1 MYLASLELRDFRR
14 YETAHLELGP
24 GVTVI
29 EGLNGAGKTTLLEA
43 VAWVAL
49 GRSFRHVPDQAL
61 VRDGCDTAIVRA
73 AVEHDGRRQTLDAEL
88 RVAGRNRVVV
98 NGHPLT
104 RARDRLDILRVTIFA
119 PDDLALVKGG
129 PTERRDFLDDLL
141 VTLAPRYEAA
151 RADYERVLRH
161 RNALLKGGARGP
173 DAAPTLDVFDEQLA
187 RAGGELV
194 RGRLRL
200 VDRLTPVIA
209 EAYARLA
216 GRPAVIEGR
225 YEADWARPTPGAAGE
240 AGEAGEL
247 DPADADTRLH
257 EALAALRSREIDR
270 GVTLAGPHR
279 DEWRLTLDGLD
290 TRTHASQGEQRS
302 LALAL
307 RLAGHQV
314 STETLDAAPVLL
326 LDDVFSELDQQ
337 RAVALA
343 HALPEGQTLVSTASA
358 LPAAVHPDLH
368 LRVDAGSIASSYTAS
383 T

>member
-14 YETAHLELGP
+14 YEAAQLELGP

-43 VAWVAL
+43 AAWVAL
-49 GRSFRHVPDQAL
+49 GRSFRAVPDHAL
-61 VRDGCDTAIVRA
+61 VRHDCETAIVRA

-88 RVAGRNRVVV
+88 RVQGRNRVLV
-98 NGHPLT
+98 NGHPLA

-129 PTERRDFLDDLL
+129 PAERREYLDDLL
-141 VTLAPRYEAA
+141 VTLAPRYDAA

-173 DAAPTLDVFDEQLA
+173 DVAPTLGVFDEQLA

-200 VDRLTPVIA
+200 IDRLAPGIT

-216 GRPAVIEGR
+216 GRPALIEGR
-225 YEADWARPTPGAAGE
+225 YEAEWAVDG
-240 AGEAGEL
+240 L
-247 DPADADTRLH
+247 DPDTADDRLH
-257 EALAALRSREIDR
+257 EALGALRSREIER

-279 DEWRLTLDGLD
+279 DEWRLTLDGLE

-307 RLAGHQV
+307 RLAAHQV
-314 STETLDAAPVLL
+314 ATDTLDAAPVLL

-343 HALPEGQTLVSTASA
+343 HALPAGQTLVSTAST
-358 LPAAVHPDLH
+358 LPEAVHPDLH
-368 LRVDAGSIASSYTAS
+368 LRVDAGTIAPAPTVSR
-383 T
+383 

>member
-1 MYLASLELRDFRR
+1 
-14 YETAHLELGP
+14 
-24 GVTVI
+24 
-29 EGLNGAGKTTLLEA
+29 
-43 VAWVAL
+43 
-49 GRSFRHVPDQAL
+49 
-61 VRDGCDTAIVRA
+61 
-73 AVEHDGRRQTLDAEL
+73 
-88 RVAGRNRVVV
+88 VV

-104 RARDRLDILRVTIFA
+104 RARDRLDILRVTIFS

-129 PTERRDFLDDLL
+129 PSERRDFLDDLL

-161 RNALLKGGARGP
+161 RNALLKGGARGE
-173 DAAPTLDVFDEQLA
+173 DAAATLDVFDEQLA
-187 RAGGELV
+187 QAGGELV

-200 VDRLTPVIA
+200 VDRLAPEIT
-209 EAYARLA
+209 EAYGRLA

-225 YEADWARPTPGAAGE
+225 YEAEWAGAAG
-240 AGEAGEL
+240 GPDGL
-247 DPADADTRLH
+247 DPADTDARLH
-257 EALAALRSREIDR
+257 QALTALRSREIDR
-270 GVTLAGPHR
+270 GVSLAGPHR

-307 RLAGHQV
+307 RLAGHRV
-314 STETLDAAPVLL
+314 ATETLDAAPVLL

-358 LPAAVHPDLH
+358 LPSAVQPDLH
-368 LRVDAGSIASSYTAS
+368 LRVEGGVIASTHAAP

>member
-1 MYLASLELRDFRR
+1 VYLASLELRDFRR
-14 YETAHLELGP
+14 YEIAGLELGP

-49 GRSFRHVPDQAL
+49 GRSFRHVPDRAL
-61 VRDGCDTAIVRA
+61 VRHGSETAIVRA

-88 RVAGRNRVVV
+88 RVGGRNRVVV

-129 PTERRDFLDDLL
+129 PSERRDFLDDLL

-173 DAAPTLDVFDEQLA
+173 DAATTLDVFDEQLA

-200 VDRLTPVIA
+200 VDRLTPAVT

-216 GRPAVIEGR
+216 GHPVDITGR
-225 YEADWARPTPGAAGE
+225 YEAEWAGPAGD
-240 AGEAGEL
+240 GRSDL
-247 DPADADTRLH
+247 DPADADARLH
-257 EALAALRSREIDR
+257 EALTALRAREIDR

-290 TRTHASQGEQRS
+290 TRTHASQGEQRC

-307 RLAGHQV
+307 RLAGHRV
-314 STETLDAAPVLL
+314 ATETLDAAPVLL

-368 LRVDAGSIASSYTAS
+368 LRVDAGAIAPAHAAPT
-383 T
+383 

>member
-1 MYLASLELRDFRR
+1 VYLASLELRDFRR
-14 YETAHLELGP
+14 YAAAHLELGP

-49 GRSFRHVPDQAL
+49 GRSFRNVPDHAL
-61 VRDGCDTAIVRA
+61 VRHDCDVAIVRA
-73 AVEHDGRRQTLDAEL
+73 VVDHDGRRQTLDAEL
-88 RVAGRNRVVV
+88 RAQGRNRVVV

-104 RARDRLDILRVTIFA
+104 RTRDRLDILRVTIFA

-129 PTERRDFLDDLL
+129 PSERRDYLDDLL
-141 VTLAPRYEAA
+141 VTLAPRYDAA

-173 DAAPTLDVFDEQLA
+173 DASTTLDVFDEQLA

-200 VDRLTPVIA
+200 VDRLGPAIT
-209 EAYARLA
+209 EAYAHLA
-216 GRPAVIEGR
+216 GRRVATEGR
-225 YEADWARPTPGAAGE
+225 YEAEWAGPQGLDPDTADDRLHDALIAARP
-240 AGEAGEL
+240 
-247 DPADADTRLH
+247 
-257 EALAALRSREIDR
+257 REIDR
-270 GVTLAGPHR
+270 GTTLVGPHR
-279 DEWRLTLDGLD
+279 DEWRLTLDALD
-290 TRTHASQGEQRS
+290 TRTHASQGEQRC

-307 RLAGHQV
+307 RLAGHRV
-314 STETLDAAPVLL
+314 ATDTVDAAPVLL

-358 LPAAVHPDLH
+358 LPDAVEPDLH
-368 LRVDAGSIASSYTAS
+368 LRVDAGVITPAHAAPA
-383 T
+383 

>member
-1 MYLASLELRDFRR
+1 VYLASLELRDFRR
-14 YETAHLELGP
+14 YDAARLELGP

-49 GRSFRHVPDQAL
+49 GRSFRNVPDHAL
-61 VRDGCDTAIVRA
+61 IRHECDTAIVRA

-88 RVAGRNRVVV
+88 RAQGRNRVVV

-104 RARDRLDILRVTIFA
+104 HARDRLDILRVTIFA

-129 PTERRDFLDDLL
+129 PSERREYLDDLL
-141 VTLAPRYEAA
+141 VALAPRYDVA

-173 DAAPTLDVFDEQLA
+173 DVAPTLDVFDEQLA

-200 VDRLTPVIA
+200 VDRLGPAIT

-216 GRPAVIEGR
+216 GRPAVVEGR
-225 YEADWARPTPGAAGE
+225 YEAEWAGSEG
-240 AGEAGEL
+240 L
-247 DPADADTRLH
+247 DPDTADRQLQA
-257 EALAALRSREIDR
+257 ALAELRPREFER

-307 RLAGHQV
+307 RLAGHRV
-314 STETLDAAPVLL
+314 AIDTLDAAPVLL
-326 LDDVFSELDQQ
+326 LDDVFSELDQE

-343 HALPEGQTLVSTASA
+343 YALPEGQTLVSTANA
-358 LPAAVHPDLH
+358 LPDQVHPDLH
-368 LRVDAGSIASSYTAS
+368 LRVEAGTIMPAPTA
-383 T
+383 TPR

>member
-1 MYLASLELRDFRR
+1 VYLASLELRDFRR
-14 YETAHLELGP
+14 YETAALDLGP

-61 VRDGCDTAIVRA
+61 VRDGCEAAIVRA
-73 AVEHDGRRQTLDAEL
+73 VVEHDGRRQSLDAEL
-88 RVAGRNRVVV
+88 RVAGRNRVLV

-129 PTERRDFLDDLL
+129 PSERRDFLDDLL
-141 VTLAPRYEAA
+141 VTLAPRYDAA

-161 RNALLKGGARGP
+161 RNALLKGGARGE
-173 DAAPTLDVFDEQLA
+173 DAATTLDVFDEQLA

-200 VDRLTPVIA
+200 VDRLSPAIS
-209 EAYARLA
+209 EAYGRLA
-216 GRPAVIEGR
+216 GRAAPIEGR
-225 YEADWARPTPGAAGE
+225 YEAEWAGPDAGR
-240 AGEAGEL
+240 EL
-247 DPADADTRLH
+247 DPADAEARLR

-302 LALAL
+302 IALAL
-307 RLAGHQV
+307 RLAGHRV
-314 STETLDAAPVLL
+314 ATETLDAAPVLL

-343 HALPEGQTLVSTASA
+343 HALPAGQTLVSTASA

-368 LRVDAGSIASSYTAS
+368 LHVDAGTIAPRPTPVAS

>member
-14 YETAHLELGP
+14 YETAGLELGP

-49 GRSFRHVPDQAL
+49 GRSFRQVPDQAL
-61 VRDGCDTAIVRA
+61 VRHGCDTAIVRA

-129 PTERRDFLDDLL
+129 PSERRDFLDDLL

-151 RADYERVLRH
+151 RGDYERVLRH

-200 VDRLTPVIA
+200 VDRLAPAIA
-209 EAYARLA
+209 EAYASLA

-225 YEADWARPTPGAAGE
+225 YETEWARPTTGAE
-240 AGEAGEL
+240 HDL
-247 DPADADTRLH
+247 DPADADARLH
-257 EALAALRSREIDR
+257 EALTTLRTREIDR

-343 HALPEGQTLVSTASA
+343 HALPEGQTVVSTASA

-368 LRVDAGSIASSYTAS
+368 LRVDAGTITSSHTAS

>member
-14 YETAHLELGP
+14 YETAGLELGP

-88 RVAGRNRVVV
+88 RAAGRNRVVV
-98 NGHPLT
+98 NGHALT

-129 PTERRDFLDDLL
+129 PSERRDFLDDLL
-141 VTLAPRYEAA
+141 VDLSPRYDAA

-173 DAAPTLDVFDEQLA
+173 DAATTLDVFDEQLA

-200 VDRLTPVIA
+200 VERLSPPIA

-225 YEADWARPTPGAAGE
+225 YEAEWAGDAD
-240 AGEAGEL
+240 L
-247 DPADADTRLH
+247 DPADADDRLH
-257 EALAALRSREIDR
+257 QALRVLRPREIDR

-307 RLAGHQV
+307 RLAGHRV
-314 STETLDAAPVLL
+314 ATETLDAAPVLL
-326 LDDVFSELDQQ
+326 LDDVFSELDEQ

-343 HALPEGQTLVSTASA
+343 HALPEGQTLVSTAHA
-358 LPAAVHPDLH
+358 LPEAVHPDLH
-368 LRVDAGSIASSYTAS
+368 LRVDAGTIAPARAAPA
-383 T
+383 